1 MVTWCQNWLP
11 PLWKSRR
18 SSFGS
23 YPSILAPA
31 KSSIQFTTSCLLKK
45 KKKKKEKRNSTQCWI
60 YHMPILTV
68 TIYTY
73 WEVLCDSRSAHFPS
87 TAHLRWLQVPS
98 VLWSCACNIRHGVT
112 HTHTHTHNNDH
123 ETTTIDFILSASD
136 LCPLQKYVITGLY
149 KMIVAQTLD
158 IMISRSEGGMPCSA
172 W

>member
-11 PLWKSRR
+11 PLRKSRR

-31 KSSIQFTTSCLLKK
+31 KSSIQSITSCLS
-45 KKKKKEKRNSTQCWI
+45 KKKKEKRNSTQCWI

-68 TIYTY
+68 IIYTY
-73 WEVLCDSRSAHFPS
+73 WEVLCDSRWAHFPS
-87 TAHLRWLQVPS
+87 TAHLRWLQVPF
-98 VLWSCACNIRHGVT
+98 VLWSCACNIRHSV
-112 HTHTHTHNNDH
+112 THTHTHNNNH
-123 ETTTIDFILSASD
+123 QTTTIDFVLSASD

-149 KMIVAQTLD
+149 KMIMAQTLD
-158 IMISRSEGGMPCSA
+158 IMICRSEGGMLCSA